1 MAYADIYRRDRLFLP
16 QQKLLAF
23 ARDVPTPF
31 YLYNEDGIRKTARL
45 ILGSFRWNA
54 GHRAWFPVSV
64 NSCPAILRIYREEGF
79 GALAGSV
86 QELELAQKVGFSD
99 ILFHTAAMTPQ
110 AVEAVRRS
118 GCGVILDAPGQLA
131 QFGSEPPARCLLRYH
146 PEKELR
152 KAFTSAISRR
162 GKSGMSREHVIETAQ
177 ALSRLGV
184 REIGLHCHISGGALG
199 EEDYSF
205 LASILLELAEELSE
219 SGVRITAIDP
229 GGGLADGTEPG
240 RPTIHMSAVGAQ
252 MRRVFAELPEG
263 LQPALYTEFGRF
275 AIARHGILI
284 SRVAELRERG
294 RSYAILDLSASQLS
308 RWPNHGVQRISV
320 VGNCARSGR
329 KVYSVHGCTT
339 AARELLCDRAILPPL
354 RVGTLVALH
363 GCGAYCR
370 IDQSRRGLL
379 PSCGSFLFT
388 LGGELVPLSEHE

>member
-131 QFGSEPPARCLLRYH
+131 QFGSEPPARCLLRFH
-146 PEKELR
+146 PEKEPR
-152 KAFTSAISRR
+152 KVFTSAISRR
-162 GKSGMSREHVIETAQ
+162 GKSGMSREQVLETAK
-177 ALSRLGV
+177 ALSDLGV

-199 EEDYSF
+199 AEDYPF
-205 LASILLELAEELSE
+205 LASILLELAKELSA
-219 SGVRITAIDP
+219 SGVKIAAIDP

-240 RPTIHMSAVGAQ
+240 HPTIHMSAVGAQ
-252 MRRVFAELPEG
+252 MRKVFDKLPEG
-263 LQPALYTEFGRF
+263 FQPALYTEFGRF
-275 AIARHGILI
+275 AIDRHGILL

-294 RSYAILDLSASQLS
+294 RSYAILDLSASQLA
-308 RWPNHGVQRISV
+308 RWPNHVVQRISV
-320 VGNCARSGR
+320 VGNCVRSGR

-354 RVGTLVALH
+354 NVGTLVALH

-370 IDQSRRGLL
+370 SAQSRRGLL
-379 PSCGSFLFT
+379 PPCGSYLFT
-388 LGGELVPLSEHE
+388 LDGEIVPLSEHE